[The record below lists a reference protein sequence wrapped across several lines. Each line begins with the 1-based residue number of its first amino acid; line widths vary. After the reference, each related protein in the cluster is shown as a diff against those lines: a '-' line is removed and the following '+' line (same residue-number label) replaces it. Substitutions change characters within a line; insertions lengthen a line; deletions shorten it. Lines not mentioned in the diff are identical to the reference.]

1 MKYLFSDLWA
11 NIKKSPFLFLFLF
24 LQIVITSLVLYSA
37 LANYYWTEERS
48 DSAQIA
54 WGDKEYL
61 KMAGTTNMNIPK
73 WELLLF
79 SRPTRIPYNNNGD
92 YSVENNLRI
101 FENIERFCEEAYQI
115 DGLKMIPFTED
126 NLHLKESKNWTE
138 EDKVNSEYTLFWD
151 HNDDGLDTVH
161 ALHVGSETFDF
172 FNLKLSEGEFFS
184 KEDYLFDGE
193 YIPVIM
199 GSDYKKYYTLGEEFP
214 AKSGDYVDGTYK
226 VIGFLAEDQYFS
238 SPSRMG
244 SIRTYNNHIVIPNI
258 ERSREELLGDY
269 KDWVFLYT
277 SRFMQCYYI
286 IEPEQF
292 DEVRAKLDALLVKY
306 DFNDTV
312 CTYKPRIEKELA
324 SNYKDQLAISIIV
337 CMITLLFSLF
347 SFVFT
352 MLYKIDSNMK
362 NYAIRMVVGETRNGI
377 AMRYL
382 FESFVIF
389 LLGQVVGF
397 FAFRI
402 YAVNSYIY
410 QGNVRLE
417 VPTLQTGIALNILF
431 YIVTAI
437 ILYISINVKL
447 KTYSVAT
454 LIRGNEV
461 KKERRMPFYRVVI
474 FCMLAIVGVFS
485 MFIAS
490 YQVALDRIDLYYTGY
505 YTKNVKMA
513 SVMKLME
520 EDAPNVKIVFDE
532 IGAQV
537 PDAIINRYV
546 SLGYR
551 GEDYISERGIYFNG
565 YIDPVNML
573 QGRFFTH
580 EDVLSRE
587 YIAVVGKE
595 IYEKYVTFNE
605 NNEPIY
611 HSPDLDKDLLVIGVM
626 GKEDQATNLDLIVLM
641 PIRLGAIKFGAA
653 GSYTLDGKDEATV
666 AKLEEVFVEHV
677 SQTAKIDTR
686 DYNPRLTVEAP
697 TDMLFML
704 LIMIIIN
711 AVVFCFYY
719 VSKQE
724 NIHYVKKLVG
734 YSMRMILIDTF
745 LDFSSLTFGA
755 FVTGNVIVLLL
766 KETICKDIQLFEIYM
781 IDPVVIAISL
791 VSVLLLAVFLSVIA
805 IAKTFASTNNNRYRN

>member
-306 DFNDTV
+306 DFDDTI
-312 CTYKPRIEKELA
+312 CTFKPRIEKELA

-485 MFIAS
+485 MFISS

-626 GKEDQATNLDLIVLM
+626 GKEDQATNLDLTVLM

>member
-626 GKEDQATNLDLIVLM
+626 GKEDQATNLDLTVLM